1 MKTIFKIIILSGFI
15 FGLQTNIFGQC
26 KSFTKQVCKPKLSP
40 YIYNG
45 QVNSAI
51 LKEGDVAELMM
62 TFYSG
67 QDYRIVVCGE
77 ETLKNITFILK
88 DMNGNEIFTNADHNM
103 TDHWDFHAKVTQ
115 QLTVEVSIPVLDNNT
130 DDSGCVSILVGFKD
144 KK

>member
-1 MKTIFKIIILSGFI
+1 MKTIFKIIILSVFI
-15 FGLQTNIFGQC
+15 LGLQTNIFGQC

-45 QVNSAI
+45 QVNSAV
-51 LKEGDVAELMM
+51 LSGGDIAELMM

-77 ETLKNITFILK
+77 ETLKNITFTLK
-88 DMNGNEIFTNADHNM
+88 DM

-115 QLTVEVSIPVLDNNT
+115 QLTVEVKIPVSDNNS
-130 DDSGCVSILVGFKD
+130 DSSGCVSILVGFKD
-144 KK
+144 KR